1 MPNDGRLL
9 ACDISDDY
17 TRVGRPCWRQ
27 AGVAHKVVLRLAPA
41 LETLDAQLAAG
52 AAGHCDFAF
61 IDADETGYDACYE
74 RCLQLLRARTAG
86 SEGDKELERRDAAQQ
101 RTDHRWVRPSGAT
114 PTHEKQDL
122 GGTRTPSPQP
132 LYLSSSV
139 FW

>member
-1 MPNDGRLL
+1 MTVALAMPNDGRLL

-27 AGVAHKVVLRLAPA
+27 AGVAHKVDLRLAPA

-74 RCLQLLRARTAG
+74 RCLQLLRA
-86 SEGDKELERRDAAQQ
+86 
-101 RTDHRWVRPSGAT
+101 
-114 PTHEKQDL
+114 
-122 GGTRTPSPQP
+122 
-132 LYLSSSV
+132 
-139 FW
+139 

>member
-27 AGVAHKVVLRLAPA
+27 AGVAQKIDLRLAPT
-41 LETLDAQLAAG
+41 LETLDAQLAAA

-74 RCLQLLRARTAG
+74 RCQQLLRA
-86 SEGDKELERRDAAQQ
+86 
-101 RTDHRWVRPSGAT
+101 
-114 PTHEKQDL
+114 
-122 GGTRTPSPQP
+122 
-132 LYLSSSV
+132 
-139 FW
+139 